1 LPIIEKFF
9 FGLSKVKWQRSQE
22 LGSWRKRQQKAGTML
37 HSDTTNLG
45 LEYNWQANGAK
56 VRFLLSVSFSNRP
69 LSNKTSEGQ
78 RTKKKRGRKSE
89 PTVIIHKRIVH
100 IHTPQKVKS
109 THVVKKFSDAAEEA
123 PSMTS

>member
-78 RTKKKRGRKSE
+78 RKKKNGVENPNRQLLFTNASYTYTRHKKSRAHTFLKSF
-89 PTVIIHKRIVH
+89 PMLLMKRRR
-100 IHTPQKVKS
+100 
-109 THVVKKFSDAAEEA
+109 
-123 PSMTS
+123 